1 MTSNPSRF
9 ANVIPNMKRD
19 DHEVWVLCCAWHSER
34 CGEQGYL
41 SECLGFAHAGITAEG
56 DNRVLYQKVAKELLS
71 RLKSGKHKFGAI
83 NKGNIDW
90 NCAVFLM
97 DLASTM
103 QQKMNEDQDKVQMCA
118 ESYIL
123 VDFLRLLYLVNLYA
137 ADV

>member
-1 MTSNPSRF
+1 MIT
-9 ANVIPNMKRD
+9 KYG
-19 DHEVWVLCCAWHSER
+19 CCAVH
-34 CGEQGYL
+34 
-41 SECLGFAHAGITAEG
+41 GIVNDAVSK
-56 DNRVLYQKVAKELLS
+56 RLYQKVAKELLS

-123 VDFLRLLYLVNLYA
+123 VA
-137 ADV
+137 ADVAVHSLIIRIRT

>member
-1 MTSNPSRF
+1 MIT
-9 ANVIPNMKRD
+9 KYG
-19 DHEVWVLCCAWHSER
+19 CCAVH
-34 CGEQGYL
+34 
-41 SECLGFAHAGITAEG
+41 GIVNDAVSK
-56 DNRVLYQKVAKELLS
+56 RLYQKVAKELLS

-118 ESYIL
+118 VNECCETKS
-123 VDFLRLLYLVNLYA
+123 LVNKCLLLCNPPPRKQRICTF
-137 ADV
+137 